1 MVRRSQT
8 RRTKSRSRRTRI
20 RTTRQGGPWQVGS
33 RQEPRQG
40 GSGQRGL
47 VKDGQDKMDQGVVA
61 AVETAAINRI
71 KVRKAS
77 LLLLQAGQD
86 MPKQISFFPIQ
97 LNF

>member
-1 MVRRSQT
+1 MRESTDHQDRNPI
-8 RRTKSRSRRTRI
+8 RI
-20 RTTRQGGPWQVGS
+20 RDFDARS
-33 RQEPRQG
+33 
-40 GSGQRGL
+40 S
-47 VKDGQDKMDQGVVA
+47 GQDKMDQGVVA